1 MTMGDG
7 ESVGGQNAGGYADG
21 VVRSVSI
28 EPLAIDPAAA
38 LAPAADLGIRA
49 GFLVRAGHRWHSAY
63 GLETFRQAP
72 DLAAA
77 AAACPDICDLFPKGA
92 DLVEAGIE
100 IYFNDSAKP
109 CFVRLN
115 PPDRWS
121 VQPSI
126 LTGRILP
133 FLSRRGFLR
142 TADGFSSQAL
152 AKG

>member
-7 ESVGGQNAGGYADG
+7 ESLNRHNPGAGGDS
-21 VVRSVSI
+21 VERVVSI
-28 EPLAIDPAAA
+28 EPLAIDLAAA

-63 GLETFRQAP
+63 GLQTFRQAP

-100 IYFNDSAKP
+100 IYFSDSAKP
-109 CFVRLN
+109 CFVQLN

-126 LTGRILP
+126 FTGRILP

-142 TADGFSSQAL
+142 TADGFSSQAP